1 MKNFHEH
8 NNFIVNREQPGLPLI
23 ANNAGMIFH
32 QRAFDAFLISHV
44 SKAAFK
50 NPGLGF
56 MLFSGTPMDLES
68 FDLRTTDMD
77 LPLPNKEVV
86 RLLPQGNVKSPKIVT
101 CKVQSRVTFYTIL
114 SSSYLEIALPENVGT
129 SYIDNVRQHFKHF
142 WRQVIL
148 EAKQN
153 TNIKFSSIEF
163 TSPTFLIDPFSE
175 VDIAGAETT
184 GDIVN
189 SEIIFTQDEKAD
201 GTYISSQYR
210 QDFVRIFLS
219 RKDAEKIFAALFG
232 EENGT
237 IYVSQQLI
245 DGEKEDGQLF
255 IDVPYEAIHCV
266 SLYVYRSEFRINL

>member
-1 MKNFHEH
+1 
-8 NNFIVNREQPGLPLI
+8 
-23 ANNAGMIFH
+23 
-32 QRAFDAFLISHV
+32 
-44 SKAAFK
+44 
-50 NPGLGF
+50 
-56 MLFSGTPMDLES
+56 
-68 FDLRTTDMD
+68 
-77 LPLPNKEVV
+77 
-86 RLLPQGNVKSPKIVT
+86 
-101 CKVQSRVTFYTIL
+101 
-114 SSSYLEIALPENVGT
+114 
-129 SYIDNVRQHFKHF
+129 VRQHFKHF
-142 WRQVIL
+142 WRQIIL

-184 GDIVN
+184 GDIVK

-201 GTYISSQYR
+201 GTYICGQYR

-232 EENGT
+232 EENGA

-245 DGEKEDGQLF
+245 DGEREDGQLF
-255 IDVPYEAIHCV
+255 IDVPYEAISCI

>member
-101 CKVQSRVTFYTIL
+101 CKVQSRVTL
-114 SSSYLEIALPENVGT
+114 ALYEV
-129 SYIDNVRQHFKHF
+129 
-142 WRQVIL
+142 
-148 EAKQN
+148 
-153 TNIKFSSIEF
+153 
-163 TSPTFLIDPFSE
+163 PTFPGNAISKYELDS
-175 VDIAGAETT
+175 
-184 GDIVN
+184 IV
-189 SEIIFTQDEKAD
+189 
-201 GTYISSQYR
+201 
-210 QDFVRIFLS
+210 
-219 RKDAEKIFAALFG
+219 
-232 EENGT
+232 
-237 IYVSQQLI
+237 
-245 DGEKEDGQLF
+245 
-255 IDVPYEAIHCV
+255 
-266 SLYVYRSEFRINL
+266 